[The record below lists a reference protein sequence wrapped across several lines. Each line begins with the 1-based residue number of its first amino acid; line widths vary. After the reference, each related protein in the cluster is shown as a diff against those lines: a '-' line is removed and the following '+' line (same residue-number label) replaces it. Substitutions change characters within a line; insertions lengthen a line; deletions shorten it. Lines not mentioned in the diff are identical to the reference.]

1 MRNTYNIKILIRSPY
16 RRKCQGK
23 AGTLEG
29 KGGERPA
36 KRSETC
42 PAPDGVPMKLIGKAL
57 DAGTVKL
64 VGTIKSLI
72 IREVSALIR
81 EPKVYEAMAKA
92 NNPYGDGKACNRII
106 EALY

>member
-64 VGTIKSLI
+64 VGTNKSVI

-81 EPKVYEAMAKA
+81 EPNVYEAMSRA
-92 NNPYGDGKACNRII
+92 NNPH
-106 EALY
+106 